1 MYLSEYEINENTYA
15 IIYIEEDVSKVIE
28 KTNEV
33 LVNLSPNKIVEN
45 SCEYFGSTLSGR
57 QKGSYSLIN
66 ITHKVPVI
74 IEESKE
80 IIFFPTVS
88 PRLKD
93 CSWISIKNI
102 TDYYEKDDKVFINFE
117 KNKTIDLDLSYNIIS
132 NQILRASRLES
143 VLRKRKN

>member
-117 KNKTIDLDLSYNIIS
+117 RNKTINLDLSYNIIS

>member
-15 IIYIEEDVSKVIE
+15 IIYIEENVSKVIE

-143 VLRKRKN
+143 VLRKRKK

>member
-66 ITHKVPVI
+66 ITHKVPVV

>member
-1 MYLSEYEINENTYA
+1 M
-15 IIYIEEDVSKVIE
+15 
-28 KTNEV
+28 
-33 LVNLSPNKIVEN
+33 VNLSPNKIVEN

-143 VLRKRKN
+143 VL